1 PTASSDWSRAV
12 PAGALA
18 ALDDMAV
25 RLAESL
31 GLTGLM
37 DVEVMVAPDG
47 PRLLE
52 IDARLPSQT
61 PTAVLWS
68 SGLNLLEGLV
78 DCVTRGA
85 PPTLDRAPRAACV
98 YQHVHAEGGRLAVLG
113 EHVMG
118 SSRPLHLVEGFCG
131 ADEALTDYEP
141 GALSWS
147 ATLICA
153 GVTVGEAR
161 ARADAVVR
169 DLARRE
175 ALSLV
180 AEAAP

>member
-1 PTASSDWSRAV
+1 
-12 PAGALA
+12 
-18 ALDDMAV
+18 V
-25 RLAESL
+25 RLAEGL

-68 SGLNLLEGLV
+68 SGLNLLEGLIG
-78 DCVTRGA
+78 CVTRGA
-85 PPTLDRAPRAACV
+85 PPALDRAPHTACV

-118 SSRPLHLVEGFCG
+118 SARPLHLVEGFCG

-153 GVTVGEAR
+153 GATVGEAR
-161 ARADAVVR
+161 ARADAVAR

-180 AEAAP
+180 AEEAP